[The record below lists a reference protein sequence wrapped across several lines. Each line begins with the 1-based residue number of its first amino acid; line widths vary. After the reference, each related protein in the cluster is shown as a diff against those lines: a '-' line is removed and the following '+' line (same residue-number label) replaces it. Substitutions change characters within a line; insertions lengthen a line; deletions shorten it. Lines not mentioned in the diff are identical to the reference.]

1 VTHAPRLPILVG
13 LPLAVAA
20 GLAIPVQGRINGALG
35 VRLNDGI
42 AAAVVSFTTGLLL
55 MIAVSL
61 ALPRGRAGLAQI
73 VPALRERRFPPV
85 YVMAGAIGAF
95 FVFAQSF
102 TVGLLGVALFTV
114 ATVTGQTLSGLLVD
128 RMGIGPAGRKSVTG
142 IRVLGTVL
150 TIAAVAWA
158 VSPRFGGGPGAA
170 SADPAQLLL
179 PVLLP
184 VAAGFLMS
192 FQQAMNGTATMHY
205 GTPIAATLVN
215 FIAGATVL
223 WAAWLIKVAVAGAGN
238 ALPGEWWYY
247 LGGPMGCA
255 FIGLGAL
262 LVRSLGVLVTGLGM
276 IAGQLLGSLGLDVF
290 FPTPGTVVALAT
302 VLGTVVTLGAII
314 LATLPWPRGA
324 FRRERPVKR
333 GATPTPGAGQLPA
346 AAGTPQGGSSKAAPP
361 GESPGR

>member
-1 VTHAPRLPILVG
+1 VTHAPRLPLIAG

-35 VRLNDGI
+35 ARLNDGI
-42 AAAVVSFTTGLLL
+42 AAAVVSFTTGLIL
-55 MIAVSL
+55 MIVVSV
-61 ALPRGRAGLAQI
+61 ALPRGRRGLAQI
-73 VPALRERRFPPV
+73 LPALRERRFPPV
-85 YVMAGAIGAF
+85 YVLAGGIGAF

-128 RMGIGPAGRKSVTG
+128 RLGIGPAGKKSVTG

-158 VSPRFGGGPGAA
+158 VSPRFGGAGNTGGSAGGAE
-170 SADPAQLLL
+170 PAQLLL

-184 VAAGFLMS
+184 VIAGFLMS
-192 FQQAMNGTATMHY
+192 FQQAMNGMATVHY

-215 FIAGATVL
+215 FISGATVL
-223 WAAWLIKVAVAGAGN
+223 WLAWLIKLAVAGAGN
-238 ALPGEWWYY
+238 GLPAEWWYY

-276 IAGQLLGSLGLDVF
+276 IAGQLLGSLGLDLVL
-290 FPTPGTVVALAT
+290 PAPGTVVALPT
-302 VLGTVVTLGAII
+302 VLGTVLTLGAIV

-324 FRRERPVKR
+324 LKR
-333 GATPTPGAGQLPA
+333 
-346 AAGTPQGGSSKAAPP
+346 
-361 GESPGR
+361 

>member
-1 VTHAPRLPILVG
+1 LD
-13 LPLAVAA
+13 
-20 GLAIPVQGRINGALG
+20 
-35 VRLNDGI
+35 DGI
-42 AAAVVSFTTGLLL
+42 AAAVVSFTTGLVV
-55 MIAVSL
+55 MIVVSL
-61 ALPRGRAGLAQI
+61 ILPRGRRGLAQI
-73 VPALRERRFPPV
+73 LPALRERRFPPV
-85 YVMAGAIGAF
+85 YVIAGGIGAF

-128 RMGIGPAGRKSVTG
+128 RLGIGPAGKKSVTG

-158 VSPRFGGGPGAA
+158 VSPRFGGAGASGGPAGGG
-170 SADPAQLLL
+170 ADPAQLLL

-184 VAAGFLMS
+184 VIAGFLMS
-192 FQQAMNGTATMHY
+192 FQQAMNGTATVHY

-215 FIAGATVL
+215 FISGATVL
-223 WAAWLIKVAVAGAGN
+223 WLVWLIKLAVAGAGSP
-238 ALPGEWWYY
+238 LPAEGWYY

-276 IAGQLLGSLGLDVF
+276 IAGQLLGSLGLDLA
-290 FPTPGTVVALAT
+290 FPASGTVVALPT
-302 VLGTVVTLGAII
+302 VLGTVLTLGAIV

-324 FRRERPVKR
+324 LKR
-333 GATPTPGAGQLPA
+333 Q
-346 AAGTPQGGSSKAAPP
+346 
-361 GESPGR
+361 PGR